1 MQLVFFLLDTE
12 CAVEFEGIGD
22 GEFHVLVASPEDTFG
37 YGPQAITAGQTAS
50 FAVAS
55 SGGLT
60 VLRLPDGQSV
70 EPMRL
75 SVDEVD
81 AAMGPEDFIAGT
93 EIEVGEGT
101 VARSDEE
108 LLQDIPEWVPPLL
121 IFCLFVVGGIVG
133 VGLTRVGLF
142 RGSRK
147 RAG

>member
-1 MQLVFFLLDTE
+1 MRSGFFLPDTE
-12 CAVEFEGIGD
+12 FEVELEGTGD
-22 GEFHVLVASPEDTFG
+22 GEFHVLVASLEDTFG

-50 FAVAS
+50 FAVAP
-55 SGGLT
+55 SGGPT

-70 EPMRL
+70 DPMRL
-75 SVDEVD
+75 SAEEVD
-81 AAMGPEDFIAGT
+81 TAMGLEDLIAGT

-108 LLQDIPEWVPPLL
+108 LLQDIPEWVPGLL

-142 RGSRK
+142 RGRRK
-147 RAG
+147 KAV

>member
-1 MQLVFFLLDTE
+1 MLDTE

-22 GEFHVLVASPEDTFG
+22 GEFRVLAASPEGTFG
-37 YGPQAITAGQTAS
+37 YGLQAITAGQTAS
-50 FAVAS
+50 FAVAP
-55 SGGLT
+55 SGGPT

-70 EPMRL
+70 DPMRL
-75 SVDEVD
+75 SAEEVD
-81 AAMGPEDFIAGT
+81 TAMGLEDLIAGT

-108 LLQDIPEWVPPLL
+108 LLQDIPEWVPGLL

-142 RGSRK
+142 RGRRK
-147 RAG
+147 KAV